1 MEASGKKLRLYLK
14 ALGSRKNRKLAPG
27 ETRDAASELV
37 LFPKPMEN
45 PEGVKAPSEKELDE
59 QRKGCLATAAAGQ
72 AIIGKIGVGE
82 ADAAA

>member
-14 ALGSRKNRKLAPG
+14 ALGSRKKRKLAPG
-27 ETRDAASELV
+27 EARDAASELV

-45 PEGVKAPSEKELDE
+45 PEEIQAPSEKEMDE
-59 QRKGCLATAAAGQ
+59 QQKECLATAAAGQ
-72 AIIGKIGVGE
+72 AIISKIGVGE